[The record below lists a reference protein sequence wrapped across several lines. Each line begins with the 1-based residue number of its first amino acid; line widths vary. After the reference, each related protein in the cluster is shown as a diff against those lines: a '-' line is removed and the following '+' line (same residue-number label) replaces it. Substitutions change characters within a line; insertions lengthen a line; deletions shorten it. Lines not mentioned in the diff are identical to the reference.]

1 MMTSSPTLLELS
13 PVVKIDSINSPKTG
27 RHYDYSGA
35 VANSLIS
42 LKPATFLERLR
53 HWYLTVNLVTEV
65 PLARNFLKIRLIKV
79 KKDRSTKKLRT
90 FTSSLTS

>member
-1 MMTSSPTLLELS
+1 MTSSPTLLELS

-27 RHYDYSGA
+27 RQHYDHSGG

-90 FTSSLTS
+90 FTSCLTS

>member
-1 MMTSSPTLLELS
+1 MTSSPTLLELS

-27 RHYDYSGA
+27 RHDDYSGA

-53 HWYLTVNLVTEV
+53 HWYFTVNFAEFFRTPFSYKNMKRCFWL
-65 PLARNFLKIRLIKV
+65 LK
-79 KKDRSTKKLRT
+79 
-90 FTSSLTS
+90 FH

>member
-27 RHYDYSGA
+27 RQHYDHSGG

-53 HWYLTVNLVTEV
+53 HWYFTVNFAEFFRTPFSYKNMKRCFWL
-65 PLARNFLKIRLIKV
+65 LK
-79 KKDRSTKKLRT
+79 
-90 FTSSLTS
+90 FH